1 MIREPFRDIMSLKQ
15 VLESNTCREHHLR
28 PVIVVF
34 NGTMIIKC
42 CCTESG
48 NKCRMQ
54 AEGFTDALGI
64 KNLIIK

>member
-1 MIREPFRDIMSLKQ
+1 MIHEPPRDLLGLKQ
-15 VLESNTCREHHLR
+15 ALESNTCREHHLR

-42 CCTESG
+42 CCDESG
-48 NKCRMQ
+48 NKCRKQ

>member
-1 MIREPFRDIMSLKQ
+1 MREPFRDIMSLKQ
-15 VLESNTCREHHLR
+15 VLESNTCHEHRLK

-42 CCTESG
+42 CCNESG
-48 NKCRMQ
+48 EKCRKQ